1 MSELTNNTT
10 VNEDMTFE
18 EMLENSLKKVI
29 TTGDRVKGIVVG
41 VNPAEVKVD
50 LGTKQS
56 GFITKDNFSADP
68 SIDLT
73 TAVI

>member
-29 TTGDRVKGIVVG
+29 TTGDRVKRASLSVLILLKSRLTSE
-41 VNPAEVKVD
+41 PSSPD
-50 LGTKQS
+50 LLLK
-56 GFITKDNFSADP
+56 ITFP
-68 SIDLT
+68 PTRPLI
-73 TAVI
+73 